1 MNLLMLNGV
10 FMSRM
15 SDMSRAIKYLYFR
28 RKTEPLAASEEKDKP
43 VHPRCLN
50 MFVLDKMFN
59 NVIVELFRA
68 FDLVELVIV

>member
-1 MNLLMLNGV
+1 MMFSYN
-10 FMSRM
+10 M
-15 SDMSRAIKYLYFR
+15 SDQSRAIKYLYFR

-68 FDLVELVIV
+68 FDIVELVIV